1 MSSVEKHRVPA
12 LEVARPTKTAFEL
25 LVVCTANR
33 CRSPAVAAILDQ
45 GAKGLP
51 GLAASGI
58 HVTSAGTSGAE
69 GVPMD
74 ARTARALRKA
84 GYDAPESLSRG
95 ISTELVESADLI
107 LTASR
112 RHRTQIVR
120 MSPEAL
126 AKTFTMR
133 EFARYCLLALE
144 HLGDANQSPAERLS
158 VAVAFAQ
165 NNRGLRFPAQAE
177 DEDIPDP
184 AGRSRWAHRRTLRM
198 IVDSL
203 SPLLAVVSRGSAS
216 GTP

>member
-1 MSSVEKHRVPA
+1 M
-12 LEVARPTKTAFEL
+12 
-25 LVVCTANR
+25 
-33 CRSPAVAAILDQ
+33 AILDQ

-51 GLAASGI
+51 GLATSGI

-69 GVPMD
+69 GVPID
-74 ARTARALRKA
+74 AKTSRVLRKA
-84 GYDAPESLSRG
+84 GYDAPDSLSRG
-95 ISTELVESADLI
+95 VSAELVESADLI

-133 EFARYCLLALE
+133 EFARYCVLALE
-144 HLGDANQSPAERLS
+144 QPGDANQSPAERLS

-165 NNRGLRFPAQAE
+165 NKRGLSFPVRAE
-177 DEDIPDP
+177 DDDIHDP
-184 AGRSRWAHRRTLRM
+184 AGRSRRAHRRTLRL

-203 SPLLAVVSRGSAS
+203 SPLLAVAFRGSAS
-216 GTP
+216 GTG

>member
-1 MSSVEKHRVPA
+1 M
-12 LEVARPTKTAFEL
+12 L

-33 CRSPAVAAILDQ
+33 CRSPAIAAILDQ

-51 GLAASGI
+51 GLASSGI

-69 GVPMD
+69 GVPID
-74 ARTARALRKA
+74 AKTSRALSNA

-95 ISTELVESADLI
+95 INTELVESADLI

-112 RHRTQIVR
+112 RHRTHVVR

-133 EFARYCLLALE
+133 EFARYCVWALE
-144 HLGDANQSPAERLS
+144 QPGEANQSPAERLS

-165 NNRGLRFPAQAE
+165 DKRGLSFPARAE
-177 DEDIPDP
+177 DDDIPDP
-184 AGRSRWAHRRTLRM
+184 AGRSRWAHRRTLRL
-198 IVDSL
+198 IVESL
-203 SPLLAVVSRGSAS
+203 SPLLAVASRGSAS